1 MPAGAKGCYKR
12 DVAAE
17 GTFRVGHGWDL
28 HRLEERPPAG
38 RGRALVIGGV
48 ELAWPASGGEAD
60 GGRGEGGAWGPVA
73 RSDGDVL
80 LHALTD
86 ALLGALG
93 MPDIGQ
99 LFPDTDEANEGRD
112 SAEFVAEAVRR
123 VRGAGWRVE
132 NVDATVILQRPK
144 LGPVK
149 ERVRGRVAG
158 LLGVEQSRVNVKGK
172 THERVDATGEG
183 RAVQAHVVVLLA
195 RE

>member
-1 MPAGAKGCYKR
+1 MT
-12 DVAAE
+12 AA

-48 ELAWPASGGEAD
+48 HLTGDGGAGSGGVGD
-60 GGRGEGGAWGPVA
+60 RGAGERGPVA

-158 LLGVEQSRVNVKGK
+158 LLGVEQWRVNVKGK
-172 THERVDATGEG
+172 THESVDATGEG

-195 RE
+195 RA